1 MLFFVFKDF
10 IYHFINNPLKIQYT
24 YIFKLFLYKN
34 FNVFLS
40 FKVTEGMVNPI
51 MGKIYL
57 KFFSPEELPGW
68 CLVCSLRQL
77 YSSYYHSFNKCVHPA

>member
-24 YIFKLFLYKN
+24 YIFKLFLYKH

-57 KFFSPEELPGW
+57 VKSGKSAEHDGVQAIHFSIF
-68 CLVCSLRQL
+68 V
-77 YSSYYHSFNKCVHPA
+77 